1 MARDRLIILIILMA
15 FKTGCTSRLL
25 VSTKGCKTKA
35 SWNTV
40 EREFSTSLGDK
51 FASKVDYQS
60 KYFDKV
66 VVERIWTPIGQFSR
80 EKLYLTELL
89 RLNGLNCRQIRQV
102 EVTYFNDYIDI
113 ISSAIPFLSSRSVM
127 LKLRLKQ

>member
-1 MARDRLIILIILMA
+1 MAKGKLILLGIMIFQM
-15 FKTGCTSRLL
+15 GCTSRLL

-35 SWNTV
+35 SWSAV

-51 FASKVDYQS
+51 FASRVDYQA

-66 VVERIWTPIGQFSR
+66 IVERIWTPIGQFSR
-80 EKLYLTELL
+80 EKLYLSDLL
-89 RLNGLNCRQIRQV
+89 RLNGLNCTQISKI

-127 LKLRLKQ
+127 LKLRLKR